1 MVKQGTELGAYSVH
15 GVSKKEFTLEDSQ
28 FFGIDWTSVPCRALE
43 VRITQPHLPHGA
55 KGPAK
60 RVRRT
65 MLPWFCGLQ
74 KDLDLLEIP
83 EAGTW
88 TDLSRAHLSLRA
100 GPATPSGLPNKYG
113 SPPYPFPAAVPIRG
127 LSPLSDAVVCL
138 RRHDDL
144 SVVRDKK
151 LLLCGSDAERDEYIR
166 AWRERAK
173 EAAVEAWKEVQ
184 SLEEA
189 AFGEKSYFLNLRNGT
204 LDSVVDDEGDED
216 GEGYVHR
223 HEEEV
228 EQEEL
233 R

>member
-1 MVKQGTELGAYSVH
+1 
-15 GVSKKEFTLEDSQ
+15 
-28 FFGIDWTSVPCRALE
+28 
-43 VRITQPHLPHGA
+43 
-55 KGPAK
+55 
-60 RVRRT
+60 
-65 MLPWFCGLQ
+65 

-88 TDLSRAHLSLRA
+88 ADLSKAHLTLGS

-144 SVVRDKK
+144 SVVRDKR
-151 LLLCGSDAERDEYIR
+151 LLLCGTDAQREGHIR

-173 EAAVEAWKEVQ
+173 EAAVAAWKEVK

-189 AFGEKSYFLNLRNGT
+189 AFGEKSYFLNLRRGT
-204 LDSVVDDEGDED
+204 LGSVQEDEG
-216 GEGYVHR
+216 
-223 HEEEV
+223 EEEV
-228 EQEEL
+228 EGGGGLVHGHEQEAEQEEL